1 MPPSIRAVR
10 DLPCRIPD
18 EPESHVARNLPPR
31 RQRRSRCRRS
41 VVGQL
46 YKARKVHH
54 RPAHNLRRTRRSIT
68 WHPGC
73 CRRKSTA
80 GNLAL
85 VQLFRQGIR
94 VAALLSSFRHR
105 RERPLTSRTQRV
117 VRRSYAVGIFFLVAL
132 VVSVIC
138 LAHASPPDPTWIPG
152 IYDHGDFDDAVLALL
167 SIDGVTISPSA
178 ALGSDGTWQVLPSPA
193 GSLDPSHSF
202 DLPPSRSPPIA

>member
-1 MPPSIRAVR
+1 MHPSIRAAR

-46 YKARKVHH
+46 YKARRVRR
-54 RPAHNLRRTRRSIT
+54 RPAHNLRRTRRSIV

-73 CRRKSTA
+73 SRRKSA
-80 GNLAL
+80 PRNLASCSA
-85 VQLFRQGIR
+85 FRQGIR
-94 VAALLSSFRHR
+94 VTASLSSLRHR
-105 RERPLTSRTQRV
+105 RERPLTPRAHRV
-117 VRRSYAVGIFFLVAL
+117 VRRSYAVGIFFLSAL
-132 VVSVIC
+132 VVSVVC

-178 ALGSDGTWQVLPSPA
+178 AQGSDGTWQVLPSPA
-193 GSLDPSHSF
+193 GSFDPSHSF
-202 DLPPSRSPPIA
+202 DLPPSRSPPIV